1 MARLLLIKSGNIHT
15 RSMGITP
22 PLGIMYLASYARQK
36 RGDESML
43 MDLRFAKEPLHDVY
57 NAIINFKPDVVGI
70 SAITLEAELIHHIS
84 RITKK
89 ISKSIPVIVGG
100 PHATTFPEK
109 VLADERIDIAVIGE
123 GEETFVELLNT
134 IEHKGSLGNVNGIA
148 YKEDGVIS
156 YTASR
161 PFINQLDALPFPAWD
176 KIDMEKY
183 AKVKSGSATRIRP
196 YMVLFTSRGCPFR
209 CTYCHNIFGKHFRAR
224 SPENVLEEI
233 NTLIEKYG
241 IKDFEIMDDTSNF
254 DKVRLKKILSM
265 VISLG
270 KDIKLSFPNGI
281 RADIVDEE
289 LIKLMRQAGTDEITI
304 AIESASPRIQQ
315 YIKKNL
321 NLERAN
327 KAIDMAVNAGM
338 FVKGNFMLGFPTETE
353 EEIKATID
361 FACNSRLHV
370 AAFFIVVPFEG
381 TELALQMEREGKIR
395 PIIEYKDYDYYAMP
409 FNGSAVSD
417 KRFFQLYRHA
427 YVRFYAN
434 PARLL
439 RILKAKPMWRVAI
452 PMGFRILKYSLFKVK
467 GNKAIE
473 LDEVDKI

>member
-22 PLGIMYLASYARQK
+22 PLGIMYLASYAKQI

-43 MDLRFAKEPLHDVY
+43 LDLRFSKKPLHDVY
-57 NAIINFKPDVVGI
+57 DAIRTFKPDIVGI

-89 ISKSIPVIVGG
+89 VSETIPVIVGG

-123 GEETFVELLNT
+123 GEETFVELLNA
-134 IEHKGSLGNVNGIA
+134 IEHADKLSNVNGIA
-148 YKEDGVIS
+148 YKEDGIIAC
-156 YTASR
+156 TPPR
-161 PFINQLDALPFPAWD
+161 PFISELDNRPFPAWD
-176 KIDMEKY
+176 KINLKNY
-183 AKVKSGSATRIRP
+183 ANVKSGSATRIRP

-209 CTYCHNIFGKHFRAR
+209 CTYCHNIFGKKFRAR
-224 SPENVLEEI
+224 SAQDVLEEI
-233 NTLIEKYG
+233 KTLIREYD

-254 DKVRLKKILSM
+254 NKVRLKEILNM
-265 VISLG
+265 VVSLG

-304 AIESASPRIQQ
+304 AIESASPRIQR

-321 NLERAN
+321 NLENAN
-327 KAIDMAVNAGM
+327 KAIDMAVKTGM

-353 EEIKATID
+353 QELRATID

-370 AAFFIVVPFEG
+370 AAFFVVVPFEG
-381 TELALQMEREGKIR
+381 TELAMQMEKEGKIR
-395 PIIEYKDYDYYAMP
+395 PMIDYKDYDYYAMP
-409 FNGSAVSD
+409 FNGSTIPD
-417 KRFFQLYRHA
+417 ERFFQLYRYA
-427 YVRFYAN
+427 YARFYAN
-434 PARLL
+434 PWRLL

-452 PMGFRILKYSLFKVK
+452 PMGFRVLKYSLFKVK
-467 GNKAIE
+467 GNRVVE
-473 LDEVDKI
+473 LDEVD

>member
-22 PLGIMYLASYARQK
+22 PLGIMYLAAYAKQK
-36 RGDESML
+36 RGDEAML
-43 MDLRFAKEPLHDVY
+43 IDLRFSKTPLHDVY
-57 NAIINFKPDVVGI
+57 EAIESFKPDVVGI

-89 ISKSIPVIVGG
+89 ISSNIYVIVGG
-100 PHATTFPEK
+100 PHATTFPDK

-123 GEETFVELLNT
+123 GEETFIEVLNA
-134 IEHKGSLGNVNGIA
+134 IDKGDKLSNVKGIA
-148 YKEDGVIS
+148 YKQDGIIT
-156 YTASR
+156 YTQTR
-161 PFINQLDALPFPAWD
+161 EFINDLDSLPFPAWE
-176 KIDMEKY
+176 KIDLKRY

-224 SPENVLEEI
+224 SAENVLDEI
-233 NTLIEKYG
+233 RALMNGYG
-241 IKDFEIMDDTSNF
+241 IMDFEIMDDTSNF
-254 DKVRLKKILSM
+254 DRERLKKILQG
-265 VISLG
+265 IIAID

-289 LIKLMRQAGTDEITI
+289 LISLMKQAGTDELTI
-304 AIESASPRIQQ
+304 AIETASPRLQR

-321 NLERAN
+321 NLEKAN
-327 KAIDMAVNAGM
+327 RAIDMAVNAGM

-353 EEIKATID
+353 EELKATID
-361 FACNSRLHV
+361 FACNSSLHV

-381 TELALQMEREGKIR
+381 TELAMQMEKEGKIR
-395 PIIEYKDYDYYAMP
+395 PMIEYKDYDYYAMP
-409 FNGSAVSD
+409 FNGSTVSD
-417 KRFFQLYRHA
+417 KRFFQLYRYA
-427 YVRFYAN
+427 YARFYAN
-434 PARLL
+434 PVRLF

-452 PMGFRILKYSLFKVK
+452 PMGLKVLKYSLFRVK
-467 GNKAIE
+467 GNKVVE
-473 LDEVDKI
+473 LDEIDQK